1 MMHCPFCGKSAHTRS
16 SRYLSDNVKQR
27 YHQCTN
33 VHCSATFRTLESID
47 EIIHQ
52 PAKPVTAE
60 RPTPQAEPRRVSGCY
75 RSPFSH

>member
-1 MMHCPFCGKSAHTRS
+1 
-16 SRYLSDNVKQR
+16 R